1 MADVEIR
8 TTRSTAMKFEDV
20 KIGMHPT
27 GAVFVNKAN
36 GETRNI
42 IAAGQWTDIVF
53 LDDTP
58 RLVES

>member
-1 MADVEIR
+1 MADVGIR
-8 TTRSTAMKFEDV
+8 GGKDTRVFEDV

-36 GETRNI
+36 GETRHI

-53 LDDTP
+53 LDNEP
-58 RLVES
+58 LVVPA